1 MAQTIVREYP
11 VVCSNCG
18 GTGTVCSYGTTTA
31 FKTCP
36 VCNGTGV
43 ITIKETIFE
52 GNENNIINEHYH
64 MAKRTEM
71 EKQNHKEKMRED
83 IMNII
88 ISYHCELPDNI
99 VFLPEN
105 AKKVID
111 EYLNTLNTK

>member
-71 EKQNHKEKMRED
+71 EKQNQIKR
-83 IMNII
+83 
-88 ISYHCELPDNI
+88 Y
-99 VFLPEN
+99 VQ
-105 AKKVID
+105 
-111 EYLNTLNTK
+111 